1 MDLVCPSCQK
11 RLTIED
17 RYAGMVVK
25 CPLCGSMLQAPVL
38 LTTPPMPTLASPLG
52 ASASQPTTTTTPFD
66 AAVPTMPALELPPSS
81 TPTPAPPHQAP
92 GTMPEIFVAPP
103 VTVEPPVPVTDHPE
117 ILADL
122 SEVPTVRQGEYTTK
136 IRFHLR
142 PEVLSWITPSCLVLL
157 FFLSFFTWYHSE
169 TFGTRNLWQLGFSE
183 GGYARYVFYI
193 VFTFIALMFAVL
205 VLSFEQQWIP
215 LPVGL
220 RPFWPWRALIVG
232 AATALP
238 FIFFL
243 GDYVACHFQVFGNPT
258 SIAMKL
264 AFRVHLLAVVAS
276 ALHFWLEQRKG
287 KNAPLPRL
295 ELRW

>member
-11 RLTIED
+11 RLMIED

-38 LTTPPMPTLASPLG
+38 LTAPPVPAFAATPGAPSPPD
-52 ASASQPTTTTTPFD
+52 AHSA
-66 AAVPTMPALELPPSS
+66 APTMPALELPPSS
-81 TPTPAPPHQAP
+81 SPTPLPPHHASGP
-92 GTMPEIFVAPP
+92 MPEIFVAPP
-103 VTVEPPVPVTDHPE
+103 VTVEPPLPVVDHPE
-117 ILADL
+117 VLPDQ

-142 PEVLSWITPSCLVLL
+142 PEILSWITPSCVVLL
-157 FFLSFFTWYHSE
+157 FFLSFFTWYHLEADS
-169 TFGTRNLWQLGFSE
+169 RNLWQLGFGE
-183 GGYARYVFYI
+183 RGTALFVFYI
-193 VFTFIALMFAVL
+193 VFL
-205 VLSFEQQWIP
+205 VFVAQPLAILTLSFEQRWIP

-220 RPFWPWRALIVG
+220 RPVWPWRSLIVG
-232 AATALP
+232 GAVTLP
-238 FIFFL
+238 FIFL
-243 GDYVACHFQVFGNPT
+243 LAEYVAYHFQVFGNPT

-276 ALHFWLEQRKG
+276 ALQFWVEQRKA